1 MTNTTETVTLFNKE
15 GISDLIEL
23 LEDYPQNP
31 QSFQDLLLTTLIL
44 GKGLG
49 IEYESVLELV
59 TNGWKMAEMALTDV

>member
-15 GISDLIEL
+15 GISDLMEL
-23 LEDYPQNP
+23 LEDYPENP